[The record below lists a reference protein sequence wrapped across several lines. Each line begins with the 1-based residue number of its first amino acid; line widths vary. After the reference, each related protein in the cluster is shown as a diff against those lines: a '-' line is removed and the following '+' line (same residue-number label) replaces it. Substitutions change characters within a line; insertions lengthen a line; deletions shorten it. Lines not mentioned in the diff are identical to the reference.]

1 MATINEW
8 NAEKLEEY
16 SSLYPWLGTEVFL
29 VVGVASFFFS
39 FFAWLSSDS
48 IEKITIKK
56 HDARLIAVLRT
67 SLVRRVEATLFELC
81 KAPHSVER

>member
-29 VVGVASFFFS
+29 VVGVAIFFLFFCVALFRFDREDYDKKADCQVNRCSRDKLSDAGWGNSF
-39 FFAWLSSDS
+39 
-48 IEKITIKK
+48 
-56 HDARLIAVLRT
+56 
-67 SLVRRVEATLFELC
+67 
-81 KAPHSVER
+81 

>member
-29 VVGVASFFFS
+29 VVGVAIFFL
-39 FFAWLSSDS
+39 FFCVALFGFDRQDYD
-48 IEKITIKK
+48 K
-56 HDARLIAVLRT
+56 
-67 SLVRRVEATLFELC
+67 EA
-81 KAPHSVER
+81 

>member
-29 VVGVASFFFS
+29 VVGVAIFFL
-39 FFAWLSSDS
+39 FFCVALFRFDR
-48 IEKITIKK
+48 EDYDKK
-56 HDARLIAVLRT
+56 AD
-67 SLVRRVEATLFELC
+67 C
-81 KAPHSVER
+81 